1 MEEEQR
7 KEGSLRE
14 RRGKK
19 GLTHEGCYVLCE
31 FGESKIILVLC
42 CLGGCVESCC
52 VSLGSRT
59 FPEASPGLPGR
70 SQHARPPSRS
80 GVSLAFR
87 GGRGRGRGG
96 HRGPREETG
105 CVLITTWTSEQILS
119 LPVWA
124 SEKTTCGRCARQLGP
139 QRGLSSCAHIW
150 HTGGPGVLAPD
161 RFGVRVGGRATAAG
175 WPGPFS
181 GGQLMGR
188 VETSR
193 AASVPSSVRTGHGR
207 FRAELGHL
215 PSLPPAAPEPT
226 GSLAFQR
233 GDILG
238 VGDDVKKGGERGSR
252 QHPSVGSG
260 WEQ

>member
-1 MEEEQR
+1 MLCEPGQPDVS
-7 KEGSLRE
+7 GSL
-14 RRGKK
+14 
-19 GLTHEGCYVLCE
+19 
-31 FGESKIILVLC
+31 
-42 CLGGCVESCC
+42 
-52 VSLGSRT
+52 
-59 FPEASPGLPGR
+59 AW
-70 SQHARPPSRS
+70 PSR
-80 GVSLAFR
+80 AQPACQAPEPQR
-87 GGRGRGRGG
+87 GLISIQRGPGPGG
-96 HRGPREETG
+96 AHRGPREETG

-188 VETSR
+188 AETSR
-193 AASVPSSVRTGHGR
+193 AAPVPSSVRTGHGC